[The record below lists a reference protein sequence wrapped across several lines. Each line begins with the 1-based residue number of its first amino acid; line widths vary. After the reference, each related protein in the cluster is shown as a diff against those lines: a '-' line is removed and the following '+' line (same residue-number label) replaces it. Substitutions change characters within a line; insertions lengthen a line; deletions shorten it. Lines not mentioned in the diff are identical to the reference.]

1 MKPSQTL
8 LKNRSALVLRAGV
21 CVVLIAACTDK
32 GSSSIHADTAS
43 RHDTGDT
50 LSPGSPCA
58 DQADTFEAVLTF
70 MRQELE
76 DYGVPGGSIA
86 VVCGGELAFSA
97 GVGWTEAGG
106 TAPVTPDTRFQV
118 ASVTKMFTA
127 ATAMSLVEDGHV
139 SLDAPLSDV
148 LPSINT
154 QAPFETPATLHHLLS
169 HTAGYPTQYPSG
181 VWTSYELAT
190 FFENNRD
197 QPLWSP
203 PGALFNYS
211 NLGMSLAGL
220 TLEVAADTPFG
231 TLVEERVFSPAGMT
245 RATMFIDTVVSDAD
259 YARGH
264 TGDPATPTVIA
275 PDGSYYHTGY
285 YGPMGGA
292 WTSATDLARWA
303 EVHLDDGGEVM
314 QPESM
319 DRLRADH
326 TQTGR
331 VPGQTHGY
339 SLFKDTI
346 YGGQILSHSGSVP
359 GYMTDWQMVPAEGF
373 AVAVIVNGDW
383 YWPGY
388 ITDHALHS
396 FGLSGEIDTSMYGY
410 EAGEWGDL
418 VGVYEDA
425 SVYGTIIV
433 TQTSAGLQAEFV
445 DRGFVSPLTPSFD
458 QTFSY
463 LDTELGMSLQLIF
476 WREGDSG
483 PARYVSSLRGVGVR
497 TTD

>member
-1 MKPSQTL
+1 MKFSQSL
-8 LKNRSALVLRAGV
+8 LKDRSALVLRAGI
-21 CVVLIAACTDK
+21 CVAFLAACTDK
-32 GSSSIHADTAS
+32 ESSTIPPDTAS
-43 RHDTGDT
+43 GHDSGDT
-50 LSPGSPCA
+50 PSTEPPCA
-58 DQADTFEAVLTF
+58 DQADTFEAVLAF
-70 MRQELE
+70 MTQELE

-86 VVCGGELAFSA
+86 VVCDGKLAFSA

-127 ATAMSLVEDGHV
+127 ATAMSMVEDGLV
-139 SLDAPLSDV
+139 SLDAPVSDV

-154 QAPFETPATLHHLLS
+154 IAPYETPATLHHLLS

-220 TLEVAADTPFG
+220 TLEVAADTRFG

-245 RATMFIDTVVSDAD
+245 RATMFIDTVLSDGD

-292 WTSATDLARWA
+292 WTSATDLVRWA
-303 EVHLDDGGEVM
+303 EVHLADGGKVM
-314 QPESM
+314 RPESM

-331 VPGQTHGY
+331 MPGQTHGY
-339 SLFKDTI
+339 SLFKDTV
-346 YGGQILSHSGSVP
+346 YGGQVLSHNGSVP
-359 GYMTDWQMVPAEGF
+359 GYMTDWQLVPAEGF

-383 YWPGY
+383 YGPRD

-396 FGLSGEIDTSMYGY
+396 FGVRGELDTSMYVY
-410 EAGEWGDL
+410 DTGEWGDL

-425 SVYGTIIV
+425 NVYGTIIV
-433 TQTSAGLQAEFV
+433 TQTSAGLQADFV

-458 QTFSY
+458 QTFNFV
-463 LDTELGMSLQLIF
+463 DAEWGIRLQLIF
-476 WREGDSG
+476 WRDGDSG
-483 PARYVSSLRGVGVR
+483 PARYVSSPRGVGVR